1 MQRFAW
7 SPSTDDKEVSNSL
20 FKVLSL
26 SKCILLLW
34 LYTHLYTFAGK
45 QHSTSLINYRYNKQC
60 MTTVMETIWFHL
72 TLGYRPIVVF
82 AKWLERLKCIS
93 LCPCKCVARTAF
105 SLYNDSF
112 KMFLSKLG
120 ETFLLHWEILH
131 MPYLR
136 NTWSHVHVTLLY
148 SKLHARLYIM
158 PFKHVIKNVL
168 KHKYLE

>member
-7 SPSTDDKEVSNSL
+7 SSSAWSSSTDDKEVSNSL

-26 SKCILLLW
+26 SKCVLLLW
-34 LYTHLYTFAGK
+34 LCTHLYTFVHIYTHFYTFAGK
-45 QHSTSLINYRYNKQC
+45 QHSTSLIDYKYNKQY

-105 SLYNDSF
+105 FTLQRL
-112 KMFLSKLG
+112 FLDVFVEVGRNVSI
-120 ETFLLHWEILH
+120 TFRDFAHAMLAEHLKSC
-131 MPYLR
+131 
-136 NTWSHVHVTLLY
+136 TCDFTL
-148 SKLHARLYIM
+148 
-158 PFKHVIKNVL
+158 F
-168 KHKYLE
+168 

>member
-1 MQRFAW
+1 MRCLTIYRNESNRTCMQRFAW

-34 LYTHLYTFAGK
+34 LYTQLYTHARK
-45 QHSTSLINYRYNKQC
+45 QHSTSLIDYKYNKQC

-72 TLGYRPIVVF
+72 TLGYRPIVLF

-105 SLYNDSF
+105 FTLQRL
-112 KMFLSKLG
+112 FLDVFVEVGRNVSI
-120 ETFLLHWEILH
+120 TFRDFAHAILAEH
-131 MPYLR
+131 LKSC
-136 NTWSHVHVTLLY
+136 TCDFTLL
-148 SKLHARLYIM
+148 
-158 PFKHVIKNVL
+158 
-168 KHKYLE
+168 